1 MESMTGVAVVQGES
15 DGISFVFT
23 ARCVN
28 GKSFDLRCCLPAGCD
43 GLENTAREVFKKNF
57 ARGSFAVSLEI
68 SQTGETAANV
78 RINENLLD
86 SLCVCARRY
95 AERYPYLT
103 VSLDGL
109 LGVAGVVEKSADA
122 ALPDE
127 AALTRGLEKLAA
139 DLKASRVAE
148 GQKIAVCLQS
158 QLDEMAALAQKAQE
172 IAESTPDI
180 LSERLKAQIAA
191 VKETAGVSEDRLAQ
205 EVALLLIKSD
215 VREEIDRLKVH
226 VKTGRDLLQSKE
238 PCGKKLDFLC
248 QELNRET
255 NTMCSKSADIALTQT
270 GLALKS
276 VIDQFRE
283 QVQNIE

>member
-28 GKSFDLRCCLPAGCD
+28 GKSFDLRCRLPAGCD

-68 SQTGETAANV
+68 SQTSETASNV

-86 SLCVCARRY
+86 SLCVCASRY

-109 LGVAGVVEKSADA
+109 LGVTGVVEKSADA

-139 DLKASRVAE
+139 DLKASRV
-148 GQKIAVCLQS
+148 AVCLQS

>member
-28 GKSFDLRCCLPAGCD
+28 GKSFDLRCRLPAGCD

-68 SQTGETAANV
+68 SQTSETAANV

-86 SLCVCARRY
+86 SLCVCASRY

-109 LGVAGVVEKSADA
+109 LGVTGVVEKSADA
-122 ALPDE
+122 ALPNE

>member
-15 DGISFVFT
+15 DGTSFVFT
-23 ARCVN
+23 ARSVN
-28 GKSFDLRCCLPAGCD
+28 GKSFDMRCRLPAGCD
-43 GLENTAREVFKKNF
+43 SLENAAREAFKKNF
-57 ARGSFAVSLEI
+57 ARGSFTVSLEI
-68 SQTGETAANV
+68 SQSGEAAKSV
-78 RINENLLD
+78 RINEDLLD

-95 AERYPYLT
+95 AERYPCLT

-109 LGVAGVVEKSADA
+109 MNVAGVIEKSADA

-127 AALTRGLEKLAA
+127 AALTRGIEKLAA
-139 DLKASRVAE
+139 GLKESRVAE
-148 GQKIAVCLQS
+148 GRKIADCLRK
-158 QLDEMAALAQKAQE
+158 QLDEIETLALKAQE
-172 IAESTPDI
+172 IAESASDI
-180 LSERLKAQIAA
+180 LTDRLKAQIAA

-226 VKTGRDLLQSKE
+226 VKTGRGLLESKE

-255 NTMCSKSADIALTQT
+255 NTMCSKSADISLTQI